1 MRKKQTGFTLI
12 ELVVVITI
20 LGILAAFAIPRFAN
34 LDSQARVSAVTA
46 LTGSLRSAAAL
57 AHAEY
62 LAAGTTP
69 STVTM
74 EGQTVTLN
82 NGYPDATGIQT
93 ALQDISGFAV
103 TAAASSV
110 TFQKTGASTLSTC
123 QVIYTVASATTSPP
137 TYTGP
142 TTTGC

>member
-1 MRKKQTGFTLI
+1 MRKMQSGFTLI

-34 LDSQARVSAVTA
+34 LDSNARVSAVNA

-69 STVTM
+69 STVSM
-74 EGQTVTLN
+74 EGTSVTLS
-82 NGYPDATGIQT
+82 NGYPDASGIQS
-93 ALQDISGFAV
+93 ALQDISGFTV
-103 TAAASSV
+103 TAAASTV
-110 TFQKTGASTLSTC
+110 TFQKTGATTLSTC
-123 QVIYTVASATTSPP
+123 QVVYNIASAAGAQP

-142 TTTGC
+142 STGGC